1 MTKYNDEMSHLM
13 TKAKIDLDA
22 GIVRMTERLN
32 NIISEAKSALSKAES
47 CERKGERWMALSHGV
62 GAVGSIVRDIGPLRN
77 YWFGKFLEEG
87 YAMERKTPDF
97 DLPLP
102 VRAPSAA
109 VFHPAE

>member
-1 MTKYNDEMSHLM
+1 M

-32 NIISEAKSALSKAES
+32 NIIAEAKSALSKADN
-47 CERKGERWMALSHGV
+47 CEHKGEKWMALSHGV

-87 YAMERKTPDF
+87 YTMDKKTT
-97 DLPLP
+97 
-102 VRAPSAA
+102 
-109 VFHPAE
+109 